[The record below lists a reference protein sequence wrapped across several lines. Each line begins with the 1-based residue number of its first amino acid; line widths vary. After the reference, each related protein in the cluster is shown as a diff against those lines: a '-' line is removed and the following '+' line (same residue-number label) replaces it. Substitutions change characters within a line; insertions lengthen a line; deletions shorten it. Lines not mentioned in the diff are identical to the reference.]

1 VFVIRE
7 HEQGWTNWLVE
18 RKDREIEWIIGKAY
32 IPSAMRQKG
41 RASRMVSEQ
50 DILKALNAVPGPD
63 GKTPLPE
70 SGALSGL
77 SIKDEKVYLSI
88 AIDPR
93 QSAALE
99 PMRAAAEAAIK
110 KLTGV
115 VNALVSLT
123 AEKQA
128 PPKSSPPK
136 PAPSRGI
143 AIPGISNII
152 AVASGKGGVGK
163 STTCVNLALGLAS
176 LGWRA
181 GVLDADIYGPSVPRL
196 LGLKGK
202 PQSEGR
208 SILPLAA
215 YGIKA
220 MSIGFLVDE
229 EEAMIWR
236 GPMVVSAIQQLL
248 RDVLWGELDCL
259 VVDMPPGTG
268 DAQLS
273 LAQNVPLAGAVIVST
288 PQDLALVDA
297 RRGIAMFRKVA
308 VPVLGIVE
316 NMSYFIC
323 PHCGGRSDIFAHGG
337 ARLEA
342 GKFGVPFLGE
352 VPLDTG
358 IREHSDSGRPVIAV
372 DPDGAHAKI
381 YRAIAAQVKAS
392 LEKGRARAAPKI
404 TIE

>member
-1 VFVIRE
+1 M
-7 HEQGWTNWLVE
+7 E

-32 IPSAMRQKG
+32 IPPAMRQKG

-50 DILKALNAVPGPD
+50 DVLKALNAVPGPD

-77 SIKDEKVYLSI
+77 SIKDGKVYLSI

-123 AEKQA
+123 SEKQA

-136 PAPSRGI
+136 PALSRGI

-163 STTCVNLALGLAS
+163 STTCVNLALGLAA
-176 LGWRA
+176 LGWRV

-202 PQSEGR
+202 PESEGR
-208 SILPLAA
+208 SIRPLIA

-288 PQDLALVDA
+288 PQDLALVNA

-352 VPLDTG
+352 VPLDIG
-358 IREHSDSGRPVIAV
+358 IREQSNSGRPVTAV
-372 DPDGAHAKI
+372 DPDGDHAKI
-381 YRAIAAQVKAS
+381 YRAIAAQVKAT
-392 LEKGRARAAPKI
+392 LEKGCARAAPKI